1 MAIRTRMPDH
11 PTASDPEPGRR
22 GLPLRR
28 FAGGWRTT
36 PGKLRAARAVLV
48 SICVVGGVAGV
59 YGARARVD
67 ATTEIDRRTG
77 PLSAAAINVYRSLAA
92 ADAIVATESL
102 LPTEADRT
110 VAREAFSKEIQ
121 DAAASLAHAS
131 SLVGDQGLTADRIAS
146 ISSQLPVYTGLV
158 GQARALGGTRA
169 SDALKE
175 ASGLMQ
181 STILRR
187 AEALQRSESGHLDAQ
202 YRRAGSLP
210 VAALASAGLGLVAL
224 GAVQLLLFRRT
235 RRILNLGLAL
245 SSAFVVGSL
254 LWSGFAFSISHD
266 HLESSRRHSQSV
278 TDALGLARI
287 AALQARANEVLA
299 LVVTGDVTSYDA
311 DFSARAQLLAR
322 DDGAGGVGGAVGA
335 ARQIVGDGPSRAQVE
350 RAVEATRS
358 WFRAHTEVQNLRTSG
373 RRAEAIASTISRE
386 AGAGGAFTR
395 LDGILTAAV
404 EAEDSA
410 FGREI
415 RRADSALAFLLVGTG
430 LSSLAAAAA
439 AVWGIG
445 QRLEDYR

>member
-11 PTASDPEPGRR
+11 PTASGPAPGRR
-22 GLPLRR
+22 RVPLRR

-36 PGKLRAARAVLV
+36 PGKLRAARTVLV
-48 SICVVGGVAGV
+48 CLCVAAGAVGV
-59 YGARARVD
+59 YGARSRVD
-67 ATTEIDRRTG
+67 ATTEIERRTG
-77 PLSAAAINVYRSLAA
+77 PLSGAAISVYRSLAA
-92 ADAIVATESL
+92 ADAIVAPQSL
-102 LPTEADRT
+102 LATEADRA
-110 VAREAFSKEIQ
+110 VARDAYNKEIQ
-121 DAAASLAHAS
+121 AAANSLAHAS
-131 SLVGDQGLTADRIAS
+131 SLVADQGLTADRIAS
-146 ISSQLPVYTGLV
+146 ITAQLPVYTGLI
-158 GQARALGGTRA
+158 GQAGALGGSRG

-175 ASGLMQ
+175 ASALMQ

-210 VAALASAGLGLVAL
+210 VAALAFSGLGLVAL

-245 SSAFVVGSL
+245 ASAFVLGSL
-254 LWSGFAFSISHD
+254 LWSGFAFSISRD

-299 LVVTGDVTSYDA
+299 LVVTGDVTSYDT

-322 DDGAGGVGGAVGA
+322 DDGGGGVGGALGA
-335 ARQIVGDGPSRAQVE
+335 ARQLVADGPSRAQVE
-350 RAVEATRS
+350 TAVEATRS

-373 RRAEAIASTISRE
+373 RRAEAIASTISRDG
-386 AGAGGAFTR
+386 GAGGAFNR

-415 RRADSALAFLLVGTG
+415 RRADKALDFLVVGIGLLALAAV
-430 LSSLAAAAA
+430 AA

-445 QRLEDYR
+445 KRLEDYR